1 MFHDEKKV
9 LRFEFKT
16 IKMFSQLLLWY
27 FLIALLKAHIM
38 QNSDILEFVWYI
50 FTVYSASFLLQN
62 AIY

>member
-1 MFHDEKKV
+1 M
-9 LRFEFKT
+9 
-16 IKMFSQLLLWY
+16 LWY